1 MGTPEKK
8 RRLVE
13 DIGEAS
19 VSTPPP
25 SRPPLKKRFTG
36 TFQVP
41 QAAPSTSPTIVKEL
55 QHVVA
60 KQRSPSPPI
69 VISENLDDY
78 TKDELMQHMRLAK
91 DGVTQKEKTYE
102 SVKDNYLS
110 KETRQGLFRID
121 WGLIQAEIVFM
132 AKILIGAELPE
143 PSELPHRNLS
153 IDQQKDWSYRNQ
165 LALKEIGTKSL
176 TRLESWSQQA
186 DLIQRKYR
194 LEDDI
199 MLKRVIVSDWLK
211 TEIQDLH
218 TSYKRGQQVMIELQ
232 KSLDSLLE
240 QMNLVKGNV
249 KMATIEVTS
258 AAERLDD
265 CVQEL
270 ALACKRQDR
279 NKSQLV
285 AALGYGGLGDL
296 AERPTETDNTM
307 KEETKQIQP
316 KKEGIE
322 ESTVSASMA
331 EQAIKTQFEEH
342 KLILASREKEF
353 ENLKRDRQLLLRDEE
368 RLLSMFTM
376 GEDRLLETE
385 YVKTLKLSIEHYR
398 DRCYHLEQR
407 RTDIEREM
415 DKISASRQQLV
426 EQVKSEKMAQG
437 TTMEAEMRR
446 LEGDLNRIR
455 GQRDHFQLL
464 VEEQKIKEG
473 RERESQEKIISF
485 ANQGKTRIASLETR
499 INRLKAEQEMA
510 GPFAKEAN
518 TFNELKSNLSHLN
531 ILLSSL
537 EMIEKRT
544 TPMHLSSLTALE
556 QQLGK
561 WKSNTLIEEFDSIS
575 NETQKSNLMIE
586 FLEKNEGH
594 LLEEIDRV
602 AGIYDR
608 LEEQQN
614 KKVFDLA
621 QKRDQALKLQ
631 AEKSKYAQTFA
642 SLISAKERQIAAVS
656 SLRMTKEK
664 QQELIR
670 QLEEKEKS
678 LELQVHEKENEIRK
692 LYKTIEEDKTD
703 LEDISHLCEDYRI
716 SIDQNEIM
724 LIELQKMLKEKT
736 RLLDEEKRLQDQTE
750 ENYEKMKKKWDKIS
764 QGDNPAEQQLIDEC
778 EELRALL
785 KCSTCRQRFRTHI
798 LTRCMHTF
806 CKNCIDARLETR
818 QRRCPTCSEPFGAND
833 VKNFY
838 L

>member
-1 MGTPEKK
+1 MGSPEKR
-8 RRLVE
+8 RRLIE
-13 DIGEAS
+13 DLDEAS
-19 VSTPPP
+19 VSAPPP

-41 QAAPSTSPTIVKEL
+41 QAAPSTSSTLVKEAAPAI
-55 QHVVA
+55 A
-60 KQRSPSPPI
+60 KQRAPSPSI
-69 VISENLDDY
+69 TVSENLEDY
-78 TKDELMQHMRLAK
+78 TKDELLQNMRLTK
-91 DGVTQKEKTYE
+91 DRVVQKETLYE
-102 SVKDNYLS
+102 SVKDKYLS

-153 IDQQKDWSYRNQ
+153 VEQQKEWCYRNQ

-199 MLKRVIVSDWLK
+199 MLQKVIVSDWLK

-240 QMNLVKGNV
+240 QINLVKGNV
-249 KMATIEVTS
+249 KMATTEVKS

-265 CVQEL
+265 CIQEL

-279 NKSQLV
+279 SKSQLV
-285 AALGYGGLGDL
+285 AALSYGGLGDL
-296 AERPTETDNTM
+296 AERPTDTETTV
-307 KEETKQIQP
+307 KEETKQIQL
-316 KKEGIE
+316 KREGVE
-322 ESTVSASMA
+322 DSMSASMN

-342 KLILASREKEF
+342 KLILAARDKEF
-353 ENLKRDRQLLLRDEE
+353 DNLKRDRQLLLRDEE

-437 TTMEAEMRR
+437 ITMEAEMRR

-473 RERESQEKIISF
+473 RERELQEKIISF
-485 ANQGKTRIASLETR
+485 ANQGKLRIASLKAR
-499 INRLKAEQEMA
+499 ISKLKAEQEMA

-518 TFNELKSNLSHLN
+518 TFNELKSNLSHLK
-531 ILLSSL
+531 IMLSSL
-537 EMIEKRT
+537 EMIERRT
-544 TPMHLSSLTALE
+544 TPMHLSSVSVLEEQLNKWSSNALIQAYDVVLSE
-556 QQLGK
+556 
-561 WKSNTLIEEFDSIS
+561 S
-575 NETQKSNLMIE
+575 QKSSLMID
-586 FLEKNEGH
+586 FLEENESH
-594 LLEEIDRV
+594 LLKEIDRDINSV
-602 AGIYDR
+602 
-608 LEEQQN
+608 LEEQQG
-614 KKVFDLA
+614 KKEFDLA
-621 QKRDQALKLQ
+621 PKREQALKLQ

-642 SLISAKERQIAAVS
+642 SLLAAKEKQIATVS
-656 SLRMTKEK
+656 TLRMTKEK

-670 QLEEKEKS
+670 QLEEREKA
-678 LELQVHEKENEIRK
+678 LEAQVNDKENEIRK

-703 LEDISHLCEDYRI
+703 LEDIGHLCEDYRI
-716 SIDQNEIM
+716 SIDQNEVM
-724 LIELQKMLKEKT
+724 LTELQKTLKEKT
-736 RLLDEEKRLQDQTE
+736 RLLDEEKRLKEQTE
-750 ENYEKMKKKWDKIS
+750 ENHEKMKKKWDKIS

>member
-1 MGTPEKK
+1 M
-8 RRLVE
+8 
-13 DIGEAS
+13 
-19 VSTPPP
+19 
-25 SRPPLKKRFTG
+25 
-36 TFQVP
+36 
-41 QAAPSTSPTIVKEL
+41 
-55 QHVVA
+55 
-60 KQRSPSPPI
+60 QR
-69 VISENLDDY
+69 
-78 TKDELMQHMRLAK
+78 
-91 DGVTQKEKTYE
+91 
-102 SVKDNYLS
+102 
-110 KETRQGLFRID
+110 
-121 WGLIQAEIVFM
+121 
-132 AKILIGAELPE
+132 
-143 PSELPHRNLS
+143 ELPHRNLS
-153 IDQQKDWSYRNQ
+153 IEQQKEWSYRNQ
-165 LALKEIGTKSL
+165 LALKEIGTKTL

-211 TEIQDLH
+211 AEIQDLH
-218 TSYKRGQQVMIELQ
+218 TCYKRGQQVMSELH
-232 KSLDSLLE
+232 KSLESLLE
-240 QMNLVKGNV
+240 QINLVKDNV
-249 KMATIEVTS
+249 EMATVEVKS
-258 AAERLDD
+258 AANRLDD

-270 ALACKRQDR
+270 ALAWKRQER
-279 NKSQLV
+279 SKSKLV
-285 AALGYGGLGDL
+285 AALSYGGLGDL
-296 AERPTETDNTM
+296 AEHPSDVGVAI
-307 KEETKQIQP
+307 KEEVKQIQH
-316 KKEGIE
+316 KKEGFE
-322 ESTVSASMA
+322 ESAVSASMT
-331 EQAIKTQFEEH
+331 EQAIKTQLDEH

-385 YVKTLKLSIEHYR
+385 YAKTLKLSIEHYR

-407 RTDIEREM
+407 RTDIERQM
-415 DKISASRQQLV
+415 DKISANRQQLV
-426 EQVKSEKMAQG
+426 EQVKSEKLAQG
-437 TTMEAEMRR
+437 ITMEAEMRR

-455 GQRDHFQLL
+455 GQRDNFQSL
-464 VEEQKIKEG
+464 VEEQKLKEG

-485 ANQGKTRIASLETR
+485 ANQGKQRIASLEAR
-499 INRLKAEQEMA
+499 IDKLKAEQEMA
-510 GPFAKEAN
+510 GPFAKEAV
-518 TFNELKSNLSHLN
+518 TFNDLKDSLSHSN

-537 EMIEKRT
+537 EAIEKRT
-544 TPMHLSSLTALE
+544 VPMHLASAPVLE
-556 QQLGK
+556 QQLSK
-561 WKSNTLIEEFDSIS
+561 WESNSLIEAYDSVAS
-575 NETQKSNLMIE
+575 QSQKSNLMIE

-602 AGIYDR
+602 AGIYGR
-608 LEEQQN
+608 LEEQQSR
-614 KKVFDLA
+614 KVFDLA

-642 SLISAKERQIAAVS
+642 SLISAKEKQIAAVS
-656 SLRMTKEK
+656 TLRMTNEK

-678 LELQVHEKENEIRK
+678 LESQVHEKEHEIRK

-703 LEDISHLCEDYRI
+703 LENIGHLCEDYRI

-724 LIELQKMLKEKT
+724 LTELQKMLKEKT

-750 ENYEKMKKKWDKIS
+750 ENYEKMKKRWDKIS

>member
-1 MGTPEKK
+1 MGSPEKR
-8 RRLVE
+8 RRLTE
-13 DIGEAS
+13 DLSEAS

-41 QAAPSTSPTIVKEL
+41 QAAPSTSSTLAKEASP
-55 QHVVA
+55 VA
-60 KQRSPSPPI
+60 AKPRAPSPPI
-69 VISENLDDY
+69 TISENLDDY
-78 TKDELMQHMRLAK
+78 TKDELLQNMRLAK
-91 DGVTQKEKTYE
+91 DRAVQKERLYE
-102 SVKDNYLS
+102 AVRDKYLTQES
-110 KETRQGLFRID
+110 RQGLFRID

-132 AKILIGAELPE
+132 AKILIGVELPE

-153 IDQQKDWSYRNQ
+153 VEQQKEWCYRNQ
-165 LALKEIGTKSL
+165 LALKEIGTKTL

-199 MLKRVIVSDWLK
+199 MLQKVIVSDWLK
-211 TEIQDLH
+211 TEVQDLH
-218 TSYKRGQQVMIELQ
+218 ASYKRGQQVIIELQ

-240 QMNLVKGNV
+240 QINLVKGNV
-249 KMATIEVTS
+249 KMATTEVKS

-265 CVQEL
+265 CIQEL

-279 NKSQLV
+279 SKSQLV
-285 AALGYGGLGDL
+285 AALSYGGLGDL
-296 AERPTETDNTM
+296 AERSTDTDTTV
-307 KEETKQIQP
+307 KEEAKQIQP
-316 KKEGIE
+316 KKEGAE
-322 ESTVSASMA
+322 DSMSASLN

-342 KLILASREKEF
+342 KLILAARDKEF
-353 ENLKRDRQLLLRDEE
+353 DNLKRDRQLLLRDEE

-398 DRCYHLEQR
+398 DRCYYLEQR

-437 TTMEAEMRR
+437 ITMEAEMRR

-485 ANQGKTRIASLETR
+485 ANQGKLRIASLETR
-499 INRLKAEQEMA
+499 INKLKAEQEMA

-518 TFNELKSNLSHLN
+518 TFNELKSNLSNLK
-531 ILLSSL
+531 IMLSSL
-537 EMIEKRT
+537 EMIERRT
-544 TPMHLSSLTALE
+544 MPMHLSSVSVLE
-556 QQLGK
+556 EQLNK
-561 WKSNTLIEEFDSIS
+561 WNSNALIEAYDAVLSES
-575 NETQKSNLMIE
+575 QKSSLMIE
-586 FLEKNEGH
+586 FLEENESH
-594 LLEEIDRV
+594 LLKEIDRD
-602 AGIYDR
+602 INSI

-614 KKVFDLA
+614 KKEFDLA
-621 QKRDQALKLQ
+621 PKRDQALKLQ

-642 SLISAKERQIAAVS
+642 SLLAAKEKQMATVS
-656 SLRMTKEK
+656 TLRMTKEK

-670 QLEEKEKS
+670 QLEEKEKA
-678 LELQVHEKENEIRK
+678 LEAQVNDKENSIRK
-692 LYKTIEEDKTD
+692 LYKTIEEDRTD
-703 LEDISHLCEDYRI
+703 LENIGHLCEDYRI

-724 LIELQKMLKEKT
+724 LTELQKTLKEKT
-736 RLLDEEKRLQDQTE
+736 RLLDEEKRLKEQTE
-750 ENYEKMKKKWDKIS
+750 ESHEKMKKKWDKIS

-778 EELRALL
+778 EELRSA
-785 KCSTCRQRFRTHI
+785 I
-798 LTRCMHTF
+798 
-806 CKNCIDARLETR
+806 
-818 QRRCPTCSEPFGAND
+818 
-833 VKNFY
+833 
-838 L
+838 

>member
-1 MGTPEKK
+1 MGTPEKR
-8 RRLVE
+8 RRLEE
-13 DIGEAS
+13 DMGEAS
-19 VSTPPP
+19 VATPPP

-41 QAAPSTSPTIVKEL
+41 QAAPSTSSTVVKEPSP
-55 QHVVA
+55 VVA
-60 KQRSPSPPI
+60 QQRAPSPPI
-69 VISENLDDY
+69 IVSENLEDY
-78 TKDELMQHMRLAK
+78 TKDELMQNMRLTK
-91 DGVTQKEKTYE
+91 DRVAQKEKLYE
-102 SVKDNYLS
+102 SVKDKYLS

-132 AKILIGAELPE
+132 AKILIGVELPE

-153 IDQQKDWSYRNQ
+153 VDQQKEWCYRNQ
-165 LALKEIGTKSL
+165 LALKEIGTKTL

-199 MLKRVIVSDWLK
+199 MLQKVIVSDWLK

-218 TSYKRGQQVMIELQ
+218 ASYKRGQQVMIELQ

-240 QMNLVKGNV
+240 QINLVKGNV
-249 KMATIEVTS
+249 KMATTEVKS
-258 AAERLDD
+258 ATGRLDD

-279 NKSQLV
+279 SKSQLV
-285 AALGYGGLGDL
+285 AALSFGGLGDL
-296 AERPTETDNTM
+296 AERSTDAETTV
-307 KEETKQIQP
+307 KEETKQVQP

-322 ESTVSASMA
+322 DSMSASMN

-342 KLILASREKEF
+342 KLILAARDKEF
-353 ENLKRDRQLLLRDEE
+353 DNLKRDRQLLLRDEE

-385 YVKTLKLSIEHYR
+385 YAKTLKLSIEHYR

-407 RTDIEREM
+407 RIDIEREM
-415 DKISASRQQLV
+415 GKISASRQQLV

-437 TTMEAEMRR
+437 ITMEAEMRR

-485 ANQGKTRIASLETR
+485 ANQGKLRIASLETR
-499 INRLKAEQEMA
+499 INKLKAEQEMA

-518 TFNELKSNLSHLN
+518 TFNELKSNLSHLK
-531 ILLSSL
+531 IMLSSL
-537 EMIEKRT
+537 EMIERRT
-544 TPMHLSSLTALE
+544 MPMHLSSVSVLE
-556 QQLGK
+556 DQLNK
-561 WKSNTLIEEFDSIS
+561 WNSNALIEAYDAVLSES
-575 NETQKSNLMIE
+575 QKSSLMIE
-586 FLEKNEGH
+586 FLEENESH
-594 LLEEIDRV
+594 LLKEIDRD
-602 AGIYDR
+602 INSI
-608 LEEQQN
+608 LEEQQG
-614 KKVFDLA
+614 KKEFDLSL
-621 QKRDQALKLQ
+621 KREQALKLQ

-642 SLISAKERQIAAVS
+642 SLIAAKEKQIATVS
-656 SLRMTKEK
+656 TLRMTKEK

-670 QLEEKEKS
+670 QLEEKEKA
-678 LELQVHEKENEIRK
+678 LEAQVNDKENEIRK

-703 LEDISHLCEDYRI
+703 LEDIGHLCEDYRI

-724 LIELQKMLKEKT
+724 LAELQKTLKEKT
-736 RLLDEEKRLQDQTE
+736 RLLDEEKRLKEQTE
-750 ENYEKMKKKWDKIS
+750 ENYEKTKKKWDKIS

>member
-1 MGTPEKK
+1 MGSSENK
-8 RRLVE
+8 RPVVE

-19 VSTPPP
+19 ISAPTP

-41 QAAPSTSPTIVKEL
+41 QAALSSSPSVVKKAQPTV
-55 QHVVA
+55 
-60 KQRSPSPPI
+60 KQRAPSPPI

-78 TKDELMQHMRLAK
+78 TKDELMQNMRLAK
-91 DGVTQKEKTYE
+91 DRVEQKDKLYE
-102 SVKDNYLS
+102 SVKDKYLS
-110 KETRQGLFRID
+110 QETRQGLFRID
-121 WGLIQAEIVFM
+121 WGLIQAEIIFM
-132 AKILIGAELPE
+132 AKILIGVELSE

-153 IDQQKDWSYRNQ
+153 VDQQKEWSYRNQ
-165 LALKEIGTKSL
+165 LALKEIGTKTL

-218 TSYKRGQQVMIELQ
+218 TSYKRGQQVVSDLR
-232 KSLDSLLE
+232 KSLDSLIE
-240 QMNLVKGNV
+240 QINLVKGNV
-249 KMATIEVTS
+249 KMATTEVKS
-258 AAERLDD
+258 ASDRLDD
-265 CVQEL
+265 SIQEL
-270 ALACKRQDR
+270 ALACKRQER
-279 NKSQLV
+279 TKSKLV
-285 AALGYGGLGDL
+285 AALSYGGLGDL
-296 AERPTETDNTM
+296 AERPADAGTVV
-307 KEETKQIQP
+307 KEEIKQIQP
-316 KKEGIE
+316 KKEGLE
-322 ESTVSASMA
+322 ESKMSASMA
-331 EQAIKTQFEEH
+331 EQAIKIQLEEH
-342 KLILASREKEF
+342 KLVLASREKEF

-385 YVKTLKLSIEHYR
+385 YAKTLKLSIEHYR
-398 DRCYHLEQR
+398 DRCFHLEQR
-407 RTDIEREM
+407 RTEIEREM
-415 DKISASRQQLV
+415 DKISANRQQLV
-426 EQVKSEKMAQG
+426 DQVKSEKMAQG
-437 TTMEAEMRR
+437 ITMEAEMRR

-455 GQRDHFQLL
+455 GQRDNFQTL

-485 ANQGKTRIASLETR
+485 ANQGKLRIASLESR
-499 INRLKAEQEMA
+499 IDKLKIEQEMA

-518 TFNELKSNLSHLN
+518 TFNDLKNNLSHLN
-531 ILLSSL
+531 IVLSSL

-544 TPMHLSSLTALE
+544 TPMHLSSASVLE
-556 QQLGK
+556 QQLSK
-561 WKSNTLIEEFDSIS
+561 WNSNSLIEAFDSVS
-575 NETQKSNLMIE
+575 DQSRKSELMIK

-602 AGIYDR
+602 AGIYGR
-608 LEEQQN
+608 LEEQQSR
-614 KKVFDLA
+614 KVFDLV
-621 QKRDQALKLQ
+621 QKKDQALKLQ
-631 AEKSKYAQTFA
+631 AEKSKYAHTFT
-642 SLISAKERQIAAVS
+642 SLLSAKEKQIVAVS

-670 QLEEKEKS
+670 QLEEKEKL
-678 LELQVHEKENEIRK
+678 LESQVHEKEHEICK
-692 LYKTIEEDKTD
+692 LYKAIEDDKTD
-703 LEDISHLCEDYRI
+703 LENIAHLCEDYRI

-724 LIELQKMLKEKT
+724 LTELQKTLKEKT
-736 RLLDEEKRLQDQTE
+736 RLLDEDKRLQEQTE
-750 ENYEKMKKKWDKIS
+750 ENYEKMKKRWDKIS
-764 QGDNPAEQQLIDEC
+764 HGDDPAEQQLIDEC

>member
-1 MGTPEKK
+1 MGTPEKR
-8 RRLVE
+8 RRLEE
-13 DIGEAS
+13 DMGEAS
-19 VSTPPP
+19 VATPPP

-41 QAAPSTSPTIVKEL
+41 QAAPSTSSTVVKEPSP
-55 QHVVA
+55 VVA
-60 KQRSPSPPI
+60 QQRAPSPPI
-69 VISENLDDY
+69 IVSENLEDY
-78 TKDELMQHMRLAK
+78 TKDELMQNMRLTK
-91 DGVTQKEKTYE
+91 DRVAQKEKMYE
-102 SVKDNYLS
+102 SVKDKYLS

-132 AKILIGAELPE
+132 AKILIGVELPE

-153 IDQQKDWSYRNQ
+153 VDQQKEWCYRNQ
-165 LALKEIGTKSL
+165 LALKEIGTKTL

-199 MLKRVIVSDWLK
+199 MLQKVIVSDWLK

-218 TSYKRGQQVMIELQ
+218 ASYKRGQQVMIELQ

-240 QMNLVKGNV
+240 QINLVKGNV
-249 KMATIEVTS
+249 KMATTEVKS

-279 NKSQLV
+279 SKSQLV
-285 AALGYGGLGDL
+285 AALSFGGLGDL
-296 AERPTETDNTM
+296 AERSTDAETTV
-307 KEETKQIQP
+307 KEETKQVQP

-322 ESTVSASMA
+322 DSMSASMN

-342 KLILASREKEF
+342 KLILAARDKEF
-353 ENLKRDRQLLLRDEE
+353 DNLKRDRQLLLRDEE

-385 YVKTLKLSIEHYR
+385 YAKTLKLSIEHYR

-407 RTDIEREM
+407 RIDIEREM
-415 DKISASRQQLV
+415 GKISASRQQLV

-437 TTMEAEMRR
+437 ITMEAEMRR
-446 LEGDLNRIR
+446 LEGDLSRIR

-485 ANQGKTRIASLETR
+485 ANQGKLRIASLETR
-499 INRLKAEQEMA
+499 INKLKAEQEMA

-518 TFNELKSNLSHLN
+518 TFNELKSNLSHLK
-531 ILLSSL
+531 IMLSSL
-537 EMIEKRT
+537 EMIERRT
-544 TPMHLSSLTALE
+544 MPMHLSSVSVLE
-556 QQLGK
+556 DQLNK
-561 WKSNTLIEEFDSIS
+561 WNSNALIEAYDAVLSES
-575 NETQKSNLMIE
+575 QKSSLMIE
-586 FLEKNEGH
+586 FLEENESH
-594 LLEEIDRV
+594 LLKEIDRD
-602 AGIYDR
+602 INSI
-608 LEEQQN
+608 LEEQQG
-614 KKVFDLA
+614 KKEFDLSL
-621 QKRDQALKLQ
+621 KREQALKLQ

-642 SLISAKERQIAAVS
+642 SLIAAKEKQIATVS
-656 SLRMTKEK
+656 TLRMTKEK

-670 QLEEKEKS
+670 QLEEKEKAI
-678 LELQVHEKENEIRK
+678 EAQVNDKENEIRK
-692 LYKTIEEDKTD
+692 LCKTIEEDKTD
-703 LEDISHLCEDYRI
+703 LEDIGHLCEDYRI

-724 LIELQKMLKEKT
+724 LAELQKTLKEKT
-736 RLLDEEKRLQDQTE
+736 RLLDEEKRLKEQTE
-750 ENYEKMKKKWDKIS
+750 ENYEKTKKKWDKIS

-778 EELRALL
+778 EELRVSYTTFFIG
-785 KCSTCRQRFRTHI
+785 ST
-798 LTRCMHTF
+798 
-806 CKNCIDARLETR
+806 
-818 QRRCPTCSEPFGAND
+818 
-833 VKNFY
+833 
-838 L
+838 

>member
-1 MGTPEKK
+1 MT
-8 RRLVE
+8 E
-13 DIGEAS
+13 DLGESS

-41 QAAPSTSPTIVKEL
+41 QAAPSTSSILVKE
-55 QHVVA
+55 A
-60 KQRSPSPPI
+60 SPAITKQRAPSPP
-69 VISENLDDY
+69 VTISENLEDY
-78 TKDELMQHMRLAK
+78 TKDELLQNMRLTK
-91 DGVTQKEKTYE
+91 DRVAQKEKLYD
-102 SVKDNYLS
+102 SVRDKYLS
-110 KETRQGLFRID
+110 IESRQGLFRID

-132 AKILIGAELPE
+132 AKILIGVELPE

-153 IDQQKDWSYRNQ
+153 VEQQKEWCYRNQ
-165 LALKEIGTKSL
+165 LALKEIGTKTL

-199 MLKRVIVSDWLK
+199 MLQKVIVSDWLK

-218 TSYKRGQQVMIELQ
+218 ASYKRGQQVMIELQ

-240 QMNLVKGNV
+240 QINLVKGNV
-249 KMATIEVTS
+249 KMATTEVQS

-265 CVQEL
+265 CIQEL

-279 NKSQLV
+279 SKSQLV
-285 AALGYGGLGDL
+285 AALSFGGLGDL
-296 AERPTETDNTM
+296 AERSTDSDTTV

-316 KKEGIE
+316 KKEGVE
-322 ESTVSASMA
+322 DSMSASLN

-342 KLILASREKEF
+342 KLILAARDKEF
-353 ENLKRDRQLLLRDEE
+353 DSLKRDRQLLLRDEE

-376 GEDRLLETE
+376 GEERLLETE

-398 DRCYHLEQR
+398 DRCYYLEQR

-437 TTMEAEMRR
+437 ITMEAEMRR

-464 VEEQKIKEG
+464 VEEQKVKEG

-485 ANQGKTRIASLETR
+485 ANQGKLRIASLETR
-499 INRLKAEQEMA
+499 INKLKAEQEMA

-518 TFNELKSNLSHLN
+518 TFNELKNNLSHLK
-531 ILLSSL
+531 IMLSSL
-537 EMIEKRT
+537 EMIERRT
-544 TPMHLSSLTALE
+544 MPMHLSSVPVLE
-556 QQLGK
+556 EQLNK
-561 WKSNTLIEEFDSIS
+561 WNSNALIEAYDAVLSEA
-575 NETQKSNLMIE
+575 QKSSLMIE
-586 FLEKNEGH
+586 FLEENESH
-594 LLEEIDRV
+594 LLKEIDRD
-602 AGIYDR
+602 INSI
-608 LEEQQN
+608 LEEQQG
-614 KKVFDLA
+614 KKEFDLA
-621 QKRDQALKLQ
+621 PKREQALKLQ

-642 SLISAKERQIAAVS
+642 SLLAAKEKQIATVS
-656 SLRMTKEK
+656 TLRMTKEK

-670 QLEEKEKS
+670 QLEEKEKA
-678 LELQVHEKENEIRK
+678 LEAQVNDKEIEIRK
-692 LYKTIEEDKTD
+692 LYKTIEEDRTD
-703 LEDISHLCEDYRI
+703 LENIGHLCEDYRI
-716 SIDQNEIM
+716 SIDQNDIM
-724 LIELQKMLKEKT
+724 LTELQKTLKEKT
-736 RLLDEEKRLQDQTE
+736 RLLDEEKRLKDQTE
-750 ENYEKMKKKWDKIS
+750 ETHEKMKKKWDKIS

>member
-1 MGTPEKK
+1 MGSPEKR
-8 RRLVE
+8 RRLTE
-13 DIGEAS
+13 DMGEAS

-41 QAAPSTSPTIVKEL
+41 QAAPSTSSTLVKEAPPPA
-55 QHVVA
+55 A
-60 KQRSPSPPI
+60 KQRAPSPPI
-69 VISENLDDY
+69 AVSANLEDY
-78 TKDELMQHMRLAK
+78 TKDELLQNMRLTK
-91 DGVTQKEKTYE
+91 DRIVQKERLYE
-102 SVKDNYLS
+102 SIKDRYLS
-110 KETRQGLFRID
+110 RETRQGLFRID

-132 AKILIGAELPE
+132 AKILIGVESPD
-143 PSELPHRNLS
+143 PSELPQRNLS
-153 IDQQKDWSYRNQ
+153 VEQQKEWSYRNQ

-199 MLKRVIVSDWLK
+199 MLQKVIVSDWLK
-211 TEIQDLH
+211 TEVQDLH
-218 TSYKRGQQVMIELQ
+218 ASYKRGQQVMIELQ

-240 QMNLVKGNV
+240 QINLVKGNV
-249 KMATIEVTS
+249 KMATTEVQS

-265 CVQEL
+265 CIQEL

-279 NKSQLV
+279 SKSQLV
-285 AALGYGGLGDL
+285 AALSYGGLGDL
-296 AERPTETDNTM
+296 AERPTDTDMTV

-316 KKEGIE
+316 KKEGVE
-322 ESTVSASMA
+322 DSMSASMN

-342 KLILASREKEF
+342 KLILAARDKEF
-353 ENLKRDRQLLLRDEE
+353 DNLKRDRQLLLRDEE

-407 RTDIEREM
+407 RIDIEREM

-426 EQVKSEKMAQG
+426 EQVKSEKMAQSV
-437 TTMEAEMRR
+437 TMEAEMRR

-473 RERESQEKIISF
+473 RERESQEKIVSF
-485 ANQGKTRIASLETR
+485 ANQGKLRIASLEAR
-499 INRLKAEQEMA
+499 INKLKAEQEMA
-510 GPFAKEAN
+510 GPFAKEAS
-518 TFNELKSNLSHLN
+518 TFNELKSNLSHLK
-531 ILLSSL
+531 IMLSSL
-537 EMIEKRT
+537 EMIERRT
-544 TPMHLSSLTALE
+544 MPMHLSSVPVLE
-556 QQLGK
+556 EQLNK
-561 WKSNTLIEEFDSIS
+561 WSSNTLIEAYDAVLSES
-575 NETQKSNLMIE
+575 QKSSLMIE
-586 FLEKNEGH
+586 FLEENESH
-594 LLEEIDRV
+594 LLKEIDRDINSV
-602 AGIYDR
+602 
-608 LEEQQN
+608 LEEQQG
-614 KKVFDLA
+614 KKEFDLA
-621 QKRDQALKLQ
+621 PKREQALKLQ

-642 SLISAKERQIAAVS
+642 SLLAAKEKQITTVS
-656 SLRMTKEK
+656 ALRMTKEK

-670 QLEEKEKS
+670 QLEEKEKT
-678 LELQVHEKENEIRK
+678 LEAQVNDKENEIRK

-703 LEDISHLCEDYRI
+703 LENIGHLCEDYRI

-724 LIELQKMLKEKT
+724 LAELQKTLKEKS
-736 RLLDEEKRLQDQTE
+736 RLLDEEKRLKEQTE
-750 ENYEKMKKKWDKIS
+750 ESHEKMKKKWDKIS